1 MNKTVE
7 EYLLLPYTIAVRRY
21 LEGDYPVW
29 LAEVVE
35 LPGCVTDAD
44 TLEELEPMVK
54 EAMTLW
60 IAKVAWIESALE
72 AGLPVPAP
80 SAMTETSG
88 KFLVRAPKSLHR
100 QVAEAAA
107 CDGVSLNA
115 WVNVVLARAVG
126 APQRVTPEAVAM
138 PSKRPRARAG
148 KSAKAIK
155 AVGVAAD

>member
-1 MNKTVE
+1 
-7 EYLLLPYTIAVRRY
+7 
-21 LEGDYPVW
+21 
-29 LAEVVE
+29 
-35 LPGCVTDAD
+35 
-44 TLEELEPMVK
+44 MVK

-60 IAKVAWIESALE
+60 IETSLE

>member
-60 IAKVAWIESALE
+60 IETSLE

-107 CDGVSLNA
+107 RDGVSLNA

-126 APQRVTPEAVAM
+126 TPQRVTPEAVAM